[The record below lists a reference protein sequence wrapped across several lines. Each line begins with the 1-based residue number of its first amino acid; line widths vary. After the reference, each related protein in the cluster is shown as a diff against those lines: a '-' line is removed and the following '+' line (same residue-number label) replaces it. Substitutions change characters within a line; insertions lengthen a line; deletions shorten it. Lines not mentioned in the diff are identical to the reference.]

1 MNIFYYL
8 PYITLFVYAL
18 LMTVI
23 SYVSI
28 NTNSQIYDYPFHM
41 ARIVGLA
48 QSIANGDLLPNLNF
62 LFTHGSGYAVPM
74 FYGNGVLYIPAL
86 VYLVTRVG
94 TVAFASY
101 AFIIMWATA
110 TTSYFCL
117 YKMTQNK
124 AKSMLFGMTMAIAF
138 PYFGFGMSA
147 IPPLITPLIY
157 CIYKV
162 IFQDKLNPIPL
173 GIIIALMVQT
183 HIISTLVLAISSLI
197 LVLLS
202 ANKLTSKKIV
212 SFVFSI
218 VIAVGLSIGF
228 VIQFIEQR
236 LSQTFF
242 VSWGLRDFPFKSKN
256 ILEAGNLLE
265 IIVKCYFPLSLV
277 FLVIGRVAYK
287 SLSKI
292 SRYLLFTSTILLVST
307 SDILPWFTALFFAE
321 EKRLYK
327 VVAVVQIGFY
337 LVTTPLSFLSQVA
350 TFKEKYNLTAT
361 NHTVMK

>member
-1 MNIFYYL
+1 MMNTKELSQTRQNIFCRNPYL
-8 PYITLFVYAL
+8 TLFVYAL
-18 LMTVI
+18 LITVI
-23 SYVSI
+23 SYISI

-48 QSIANGDLLPNLNF
+48 QLIANGDLLPNLNF

-124 AKSMLFGMTMAIAF
+124 TKSLWYGMTMSVVF

-147 IPPLITPLIY
+147 ISPLIAPLIY

-162 IFQDKLNPIPL
+162 VFQDKYNPVPL

-183 HIISTLVLAISSLI
+183 H
-197 LVLLS
+197 
-202 ANKLTSKKIV
+202 N
-212 SFVFSI
+212 
-218 VIAVGLSIGF
+218 
-228 VIQFIEQR
+228 
-236 LSQTFF
+236 
-242 VSWGLRDFPFKSKN
+242 
-256 ILEAGNLLE
+256 
-265 IIVKCYFPLSLV
+265 
-277 FLVIGRVAYK
+277 
-287 SLSKI
+287 
-292 SRYLLFTSTILLVST
+292 
-307 SDILPWFTALFFAE
+307 
-321 EKRLYK
+321 
-327 VVAVVQIGFY
+327 
-337 LVTTPLSFLSQVA
+337 
-350 TFKEKYNLTAT
+350 
-361 NHTVMK
+361 